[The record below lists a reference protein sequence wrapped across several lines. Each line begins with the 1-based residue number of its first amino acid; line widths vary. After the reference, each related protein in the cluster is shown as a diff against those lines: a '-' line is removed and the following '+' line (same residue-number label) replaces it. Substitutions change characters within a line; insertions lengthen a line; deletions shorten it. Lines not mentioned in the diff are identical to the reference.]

1 METRE
6 SKERGGEAELVGD
19 RWFTEKR
26 PHQRERATFSEVGI
40 SGFSSKAGLVAG
52 VYPGFRSSDRGQT
65 QILSFT
71 DSTNLLPRKN
81 RNGQTTFSVV
91 DWDLIP
97 PSKAGKISFPESPAL
112 PQPRNTCLSELI
124 RYLEETDEIK

>member
-1 METRE
+1 MWGIVGSLKKGHTRE
-6 SKERGGEAELVGD
+6 
-19 RWFTEKR
+19 
-26 PHQRERATFSEVGI
+26 RERHFRKWVYLGSQAKG
-40 SGFSSKAGLVAG
+40 GLVPG

-81 RNGQTTFSVV
+81 RNGQTTFSVA
-91 DWDLIP
+91 DWDLIL

-124 RYLEETDEIK
+124 SYLEETDEIK